1 MAAREN
7 LVLVGGKLLSGLRVT
22 RELDRLIGQQD
33 APKTIISD
41 NGTEFTS
48 LAVFAWARILL
59 AGEYRRR
66 RMGRKTLKEGL
77 ALDRS

>member
-1 MAAREN
+1 M
-7 LVLVGGKLLSGLRVT
+7 
-22 RELDRLIGQQD
+22 DRLIGQQD

-41 NGTEFTS
+41 NGTEFIS
-48 LAVFAWARILL
+48 IAVFGWARIFL

-77 ALDRS
+77 ALGHS